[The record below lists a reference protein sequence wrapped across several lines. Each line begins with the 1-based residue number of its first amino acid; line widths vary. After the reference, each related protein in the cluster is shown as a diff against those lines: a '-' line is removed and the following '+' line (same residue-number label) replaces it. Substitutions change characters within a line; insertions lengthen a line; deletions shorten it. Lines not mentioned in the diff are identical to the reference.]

1 MPIKFAGLG
10 ALIVVLSGCAGLP
23 QQSDPSIIQANVA
36 EAEPLTPRK
45 PPEATPIPTPAAS
58 KKIITA
64 SAPTIIATS
73 PAPPPTDVWER
84 IRIGFAIS
92 DGEDALIQENEA
104 WYGSRPDYMRRIFSR
119 SQRYLFHIVE
129 EVEKRGMPTEIA
141 LLPIVESAFNPK
153 AYSRSHASGIW
164 QFIPSTGKHYGL
176 QQNWWYDERRDVL
189 SSTNAALDYLQ
200 KLYNQFGS
208 WDLALSAYN
217 WGEGNLSRAIARN
230 FAAGLPT
237 DLSALNL
244 PNETRNYVP
253 RLLAIKRIVLRPE
266 NYGLTLNTI
275 PNQPYFTSIQ
285 ISHHLDLDLAAKFAE
300 MSVDDF
306 IALNPAYNKPV
317 VRAESEKI
325 LLPVD
330 KAKIFTQNLTN
341 YKKSLVSWQAYTARR
356 GEKVSKIAKKFNMA
370 FTRFKELNGV
380 SEKQKTKGGEMYLV
394 PLSGHASPLLPT
406 ASAPIP
412 EPVNIASVPAKA
424 TSYTV
429 KKGDTL
435 YSVAKLHGLTAS
447 QLMANNQLSSTQLFA
462 GQKLSVAGELT
473 APIVY
478 RGETKKMHY
487 TVRRGDTLSSIARRF
502 SVAVADLQRWN
513 RLSAKEA
520 LLPGVQVVIALA
532 DKTQGGGS
540 GRSYR
545 RHSR

>member
-1 MPIKFAGLG
+1 MPIKFAGLVV
-10 ALIVVLSGCAGLP
+10 LIVVLSGCAGLP
-23 QQSDPSIIQANVA
+23 QQSDPSVVQANVA
-36 EAEPLTPRK
+36 EAEPVAPRK
-45 PPEATPIPTPAAS
+45 PAEAVPTPPAPPS
-58 KKIITA
+58 KKNITA
-64 SAPTIIATS
+64 SAPPIIAIS
-73 PAPPPTDVWER
+73 PASPPADVWER
-84 IRIGFAIS
+84 IRIGFAIP
-92 DGEDALIQENEA
+92 DGEDALVQENEA

-394 PLSGHASPLLPT
+394 PLAGNAAPLLPT
-406 ASAPIP
+406 APIP
-412 EPVNIASVPAKA
+412 EPVSVASAPAKA
-424 TSYTV
+424 TSYVV

-435 YSVAKLHGLTAS
+435 YSVAKLHGLSAS
-447 QLMANNQLSSTQLFA
+447 QLMAHNQLSSTHLFA
-462 GQKLSVAGELT
+462 GQKLSVAGDRAT
-473 APIVY
+473 PVVSS
-478 RGETKKMHY
+478 RETKKMHY

-513 RLSAKEA
+513 RLSTKEA
-520 LLPGVQVVIALA
+520 LLPGVKVVIALA
-532 DKTQGGGS
+532 DQAQSGSS